1 MPAKKKTVKDDD
13 IINFY
18 EHIPEKYKDNAEN
31 PNFDVHNINL
41 PFRMCIVAPSGSGKT
56 NFLMNVLKVFS
67 QGKGT
72 FISVDI
78 ITANKDEPLYKWLET
93 EYKGFTVKEGLINTP
108 ALDDFDKQYNHLVVW
123 DDLVLEKNQKVI
135 ENYYLRARKQNVS
148 VIYLSQSYYDIPK
161 FIRKNCNYLVL
172 LNLNGS
178 KRELTAILNEA
189 CTNVNKETLL
199 NIYRDATSE
208 NLRPLIVTLGK
219 IEDNKKYRK
228 GWKQYYKIKDW
239 YKPDKPRDKKPIY
252 SSSDSE

>member
-1 MPAKKKTVKDDD
+1 MPKKILKSSNE

-18 EHIPEKYKDNAEN
+18 DILPAKYKDDAEN
-31 PNFDVHNINL
+31 PNFETHRIKL

-56 NFLMNVLKVFS
+56 NFLLNVLKVFS

-72 FISVDI
+72 FTSIHI
-78 ITANKDEPLYKWLET
+78 ITANKDEPLYKYLEG
-93 EYKGFTVKEGLINTP
+93 EYKGFTINEGIVNTP
-108 ALDDFDKQYNHLVVW
+108 VLDNFDKQYNHLVVW

-189 CTNVNKETLL
+189 ATNINKETLL
-199 NIYRDATSE
+199 NIYRDAVSVE
-208 NLRPLIVTLGK
+208 LRPLIITLGK
-219 IEDNKKYRK
+219 VNDDEKYRK

-239 YKPDKPRDKKPIY
+239 YKPDKKPSKKY
-252 SSSDSE
+252 ESSDSE